1 MYPLIFPSTDLI
13 NFNPY
18 EEPLGEEWGLG
29 TKQARKEEPTNQSII
44 TILGMSVRQFIGMTW
59 GWGTYLSL
67 EHRHL
72 IG

>member
-1 MYPLIFPSTDLI
+1 M

-44 TILGMSVRQFIGMTW
+44 TIERMSVRQFIGMTL